1 MRTDYVL
8 YVIAVICFIIAGYTA
23 VAQYTGFTTNT
34 LIVIVLA
41 IIGVIFIWGGY
52 SLRPQTR
59 VVTRTEP
66 SIPPTKAAMEEQP
79 VKPAPEPEPTPAPE
93 TMSSSEITEETK
105 TEELPPPEIP
115 PETPLETPPETPAET
130 PSKTSETK
138 KPARKR
144 REKKKTE

>member
-23 VAQYTGFTTNT
+23 VARYTEYMTNT

-59 VVTRTEP
+59 VVMRTEP
-66 SIPPTKAAMEEQP
+66 SMPPTKAAMEEQP

-93 TMSSSEITEETK
+93 TMPSSEITEETK
-105 TEELPPPEIP
+105 TEELPPPEVP
-115 PETPLETPPETPAET
+115 PETPPETPAET
-130 PSKTSETK
+130 PSKTSTETK
-138 KPARKR
+138 KPVRKR

>member
-1 MRTDYVL
+1 MRTDYIL
-8 YVIAVICFIIAGYTA
+8 YVIAVICFIIAGYSGA
-23 VAQYTGFTTNT
+23 ARYTDNMTIT

-66 SIPPTKAAMEEQP
+66 SMPPTKAAMEEQP
-79 VKPAPEPEPTPAPE
+79 IKPTPEPEPTPAPE
-93 TMSSSEITEETK
+93 TLPSPEITEETK
-105 TEELPPPEIP
+105 AEELPPPEA
-115 PETPLETPPETPAET
+115 PPETPAEAE
-130 PSKTSETK
+130 SETSAETK

-144 REKKKTE
+144 RERRKTE

>member
-8 YVIAVICFIIAGYTA
+8 YVIAVICFIIAGYSAA
-23 VAQYTGFTTNT
+23 VRYTDPMTIT

-66 SIPPTKAAMEEQP
+66 SMPPTKAAMEEQP
-79 VKPAPEPEPTPAPE
+79 MKPAPEPEPAPAPE
-93 TMSSSEITEETK
+93 TMPSSEITEETK
-105 TEELPPPEIP
+105 TEELPPPEAPAEAP
-115 PETPLETPPETPAET
+115 PETPSETAT
-130 PSKTSETK
+130 ETK

-144 REKKKTE
+144 REKRKTQ